1 MTRNVR
7 AGTALAAVMIL
18 AAPVLW
24 AGGRGEGGV
33 PEGPAEIVAWL
44 RGGPGGVEWFER
56 NAQEY
61 MEAHPQVTLRMEHQ
75 GGSHS
80 DYGAKLRLSFR
91 SGTGPDIIHEP
102 HDVNLTSLM
111 SAGFTA
117 PAPDYIVEIIEQET
131 IAQNALLFQH
141 LDGDPEKPIH
151 AALITWQCQQYL
163 YNRDYL
169 MEAGL
174 PERGAVDRDE
184 FRDWARKLTV
194 RDANG
199 NMVRAGYTFK
209 MPNPHWHM
217 SPWVFGAGG
226 TYLTADQSAA
236 AVTTPEGRAAWERAM
251 QYIYDITWEDGSG
264 DFGAGNPREL
274 FWNGDVAIHAEGI
287 YEIAHL
293 HRNAP
298 ELDYILDNIPK
309 DRYSSPVCAVGGI
322 SVSSKSKNPEVA
334 WDFLRF
340 SLQPERHKTLFDPK
354 SESQLSPYRSTA
366 ELVALDHPA
375 WQTFLKQPNRR
386 LRMQG
391 LGANEAWQEVGRA
404 VEAYLSQSKTLDQS
418 LDDLAAAFDKI
429 MEDRP
434 IRELP
439 ITYEE

>member
-1 MTRNVR
+1 
-7 AGTALAAVMIL
+7 
-18 AAPVLW
+18 
-24 AGGRGEGGV
+24 
-33 PEGPAEIVAWL
+33 
-44 RGGPGGVEWFER
+44 
-56 NAQEY
+56 
-61 MEAHPQVTLRMEHQ
+61 MEHQ

-80 DYGAKLRLSFR
+80 DYGAKLRLSHR
-91 SGTGPDIIHEP
+91 SGTGPDIVHEP

-117 PAPDYIVEIIEQET
+117 PAPDYIVAIIEQET
-131 IAQNALLFQH
+131 IAQNAMMFQH

-184 FRDWARKLTV
+184 FRDWAKKLTV

-226 TYLTADQSAA
+226 TYLNADQSAA

-287 YEIAHL
+287 YEIANRDCQSADCL
-293 HRNAP
+293 SC
-298 ELDYILDNIPK
+298 L
-309 DRYSSPVCAVGGI
+309 
-322 SVSSKSKNPEVA
+322 SVSLEGAAVRRARGEDAAHAGSVRPSAYTPWPESSTWVA
-334 WDFLRF
+334 GWR
-340 SLQPERHKTLFDPK
+340 
-354 SESQLSPYRSTA
+354 
-366 ELVALDHPA
+366 V
-375 WQTFLKQPNRR
+375 
-386 LRMQG
+386 QG
-391 LGANEAWQEVGRA
+391 PSGRA
-404 VEAYLSQSKTLDQS
+404 RGQAHLVWFGA
-418 LDDLAAAFDKI
+418 
-429 MEDRP
+429 RP
-434 IRELP
+434 SWRPL
-439 ITYEE
+439 

>member
-1 MTRNVR
+1 MSRKIRV
-7 AGTALAAVMIL
+7 GTALAAVLLL
-18 AAPVLW
+18 ATPMLW
-24 AGGRGEGGV
+24 AGGGGEQSAA
-33 PEGPAEIVAWL
+33 EGPAEIVAWL
-44 RGGPGGVEWFER
+44 RGGPGGVAWFER
-56 NAQEY
+56 MAAEY
-61 MEAHPQVTLRMEHQ
+61 MEANPQVTMVMEHQ
-75 GGSHS
+75 GGSHA

-91 SGTGPDIIHEP
+91 SGTGPDIIHDP

-111 SAGFTA
+111 SAGITA
-117 PAPDYIVEIIEQET
+117 PAPDDIVALVETET
-131 IAQNALLFQH
+131 ISQNALLFQH
-141 LDGDPEKPIH
+141 LDGDPEKAVH

-174 PERGAVDRDE
+174 PERGAADRDE
-184 FRDWARKLTV
+184 FRAWARKLTV
-194 RDANG
+194 TDASG
-199 NMVRAGYTFK
+199 NITRAGYTFK

-226 TYLTADQSAA
+226 TYLNPEQTAA
-236 AVTTPEGRAAWERAM
+236 AVTTPEGRAAWKRAM

-287 YEIAHL
+287 YEIANL

-298 ELDYILDNIPK
+298 ELDYILANIPK

-322 SVSSKSKNPEVA
+322 SVSSKSEHPEVA

-354 SESQLSPYRSTA
+354 SESQLPPYRSTA
-366 ELVALDHPA
+366 DLVAVDHPA
-375 WQTFLKQPNRR
+375 WQTFLQQPNRR

-404 VEAYLSQSKTLDQS
+404 VEAYLSQSKSLDQS

-439 ITYEE
+439 ITYQ